1 MNRFIYTLLL
11 YVSIEIAVLK
21 IITKERKKPLWKTK
35 LKNQLGFVTKTT
47 GKVIWI
53 HCVSVGEF
61 NAARPLID
69 QLFKDFSDHKLVIT
83 TTTITGAEAVKR
95 HYQERVIH
103 HFFPFDEPLILESF
117 IKKINPLAC
126 ILLET
131 EIWPNLAHKLNKK
144 RIPVVLVNA
153 RLSERSFKKYQKFSS
168 NLIRKTINK
177 LTLIATQNNQSRERF
192 LLLGAQQDKVITTG
206 NLKFDSNEL
215 SSSEITKSLQNIVG
229 ERKVVVFAS
238 TRDGEEKQII
248 QSYLKLKHKLQ
259 AIMLIIP
266 RHPERFDE
274 VFNLVN
280 KNKLNV
286 KRRSDELKCDDITE
300 FLIGDSMGEM
310 MSYYSICDIAFI
322 GGSLSNTGGQNML
335 EAAASSKPIIYGPS
349 VFNFEEVSKMLLES
363 NSALQVNNA
372 DELMQTISDLLL
384 DNEKREKLGLNAKA
398 CFESHRGAV
407 TRLMNLI
414 KPYIKT

>member
-21 IITKERKKPLWKTK
+21 IITKERKKSLWKTK

-83 TTTITGAEAVKR
+83 TTTITGAEAVKK
-95 HYQERVIH
+95 YYKKRVTH

-144 RIPVVLVNA
+144 SIPVLLVNA

-177 LTLIATQNNQSRERF
+177 LTLIATQNNQSSERF

-248 QSYLKLKHKLQ
+248 QSYLKLRHKLQ

-274 VFNLVN
+274 VFDLVN
-280 KNKLNV
+280 ENGLNV
-286 KRRSDELKCDDITE
+286 KRRSDELKCDDMTE

-384 DNEKREKLGLNAKA
+384 DNKKREKLGLNAKA